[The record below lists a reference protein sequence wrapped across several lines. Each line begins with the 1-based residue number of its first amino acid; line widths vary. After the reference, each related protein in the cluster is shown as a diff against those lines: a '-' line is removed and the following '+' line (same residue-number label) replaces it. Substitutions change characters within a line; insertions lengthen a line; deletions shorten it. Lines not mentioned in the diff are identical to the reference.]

1 LDALGRAE
9 SEELMSGSGE
19 PYFVERDP
27 IGRTTKVIYP
37 NTDEGYPEYQYI
49 YEYNDD
55 GSLKQTALYSTSN
68 AGSDTFGPQVY
79 VVQYFYDDAGRL
91 IRKRVVDNTT
101 QENISTRYETEY
113 EYDGMGRTT
122 RERTLQYQAATV
134 DMEVVLRDVQT
145 SYDLGDNP
153 TEIKFYDKDGWAYTL
168 TQSFAQGYQITDVS
182 HSAAAD
188 VTVNT
193 SGSFT
198 YDTNNNLTGT
208 KEFDAVR
215 SSAQLAYRGNWTFTY
230 DRANRLKSY
239 TNTKAS
245 NVRGN
250 NWYDSK
256 GKVWQRWTD
265 NTSTSQ
271 WDNTLKRYV
280 YDGGQLVQEHDW
292 TVIDNFGTWVY
303 TYADIDRD
311 YQRHPGGMTQR
322 QGTAASYTDYY
333 MQNSANAIE
342 YKTER
347 DPASATIARDERT
360 KDFDQLAGATFSN
373 ISNLATS
380 NSYIEMYG
388 GGTGGTQAG
397 FDGLMQRGG
406 RHYLAGLGRFT
417 SRMGNNAYQASMNN
431 VISSSIGNERISSIL
446 GCTSGACGLSPMMP
460 DPITSPPLD
469 PSPSDPGSLPPFGNT
484 PPPWWPPDWPWPPPP
499 GWQPPWPVAP
509 PNPLP
514 PPEDPRPWD
523 SDPPTPLPPP
533 DNPITGP
540 GTSPPPITPLPP
552 SGGIN
557 GGSGGHI
564 GGGLPPSINPL
575 PPINPPD
582 FKWPTIGIGVDPC
595 NYKSRAM
602 PCADYLAYAQ
612 KIFGPQCIVFAF
624 PSCWLICRIIAD
636 GAYFFPFL
644 CTAPWAACDQACKN
658 CYKSSQ
664 STLHWNCRILC
675 KEFWKHCNILVL
687 ASAGI
692 CYPDWKPGA
701 ITC

>member
-1 LDALGRAE
+1 MNSLTYEYDDLQRRTAWKLNGDTEKYEFEWCLCGAQYKESYTYDDSLSNSQTLTWLNFTDKLGRTKKQYYPYTIASHSGDEYRSLLYDYDRVSRRKKYSDPVWGHTAADTSGWSGSIEPTDEEDWVNGEPVLYRYSERGGLDALGRAE
-9 SEELMSGSGE
+9 SEDLMSGSGE

-37 NTDEGYPEYQYI
+37 NTDEGFPEYQYI

-55 GSLKQTALYSTSN
+55 GSLKQAALYSTSN

-122 RERTLQYQAATV
+122 RERTLQYQAGTV
-134 DMEVVLRDVQT
+134 DMEVVLRDVHT
-145 SYDLGDNP
+145 SYDLGNNP

-230 DRANRLKSY
+230 DRVNRLKSY
-239 TNTKAS
+239 TNTNSS

-271 WDNTLKRYV
+271 WDNTLKRFV
-280 YDGGQLVQEHDW
+280 YDGSQLVQEHDW

-303 TYADIDRD
+303 TYADINRD

-322 QGTAASYTDYY
+322 QGTAASYTDNY
-333 MQNSANAIE
+333 MQNSGSAIE

-347 DPASATIARDERT
+347 DPVSATIARDERT
-360 KDFDQLAGATFSN
+360 KDLDQLAGATFSN

-380 NSYIEMYG
+380 NSFIEMYG
-388 GGTGGTQAG
+388 GGIGGTPAG
-397 FDGLMQRGG
+397 FDGLIQMGG
-406 RHYLAGLGRFT
+406 RHYLAGMGRFT
-417 SRMGNNAYQASMNN
+417 NRSGNNPYLSGGGGPVTQLEEGPDVMPTPVPPGGGRLPGGRGPGSGNGGGDIFDPGGSTDLPPGGRFRRGGGGGVTPGGDCDECETWLGCIEGYEKQFCCGGIMPACL
-431 VISSSIGNERISSIL
+431 IGN
-446 GCTSGACGLSPMMP
+446 PDDMP
-460 DPITSPPLD
+460 D
-469 PSPSDPGSLPPFGNT
+469 
-484 PPPWWPPDWPWPPPP
+484 
-499 GWQPPWPVAP
+499 
-509 PNPLP
+509 
-514 PPEDPRPWD
+514 
-523 SDPPTPLPPP
+523 
-533 DNPITGP
+533 
-540 GTSPPPITPLPP
+540 
-552 SGGIN
+552 
-557 GGSGGHI
+557 
-564 GGGLPPSINPL
+564 
-575 PPINPPD
+575 
-582 FKWPTIGIGVDPC
+582 K
-595 NYKSRAM
+595 
-602 PCADYLAYAQ
+602 
-612 KIFGPQCIVFAF
+612 
-624 PSCWLICRIIAD
+624 
-636 GAYFFPFL
+636 
-644 CTAPWAACDQACKN
+644 CKN
-658 CYKSSQ
+658 CF
-664 STLHWNCRILC
+664 C
-675 KEFWKHCNILVL
+675 
-687 ASAGI
+687 G
-692 CYPDWKPGA
+692 
-701 ITC
+701 

>member
-1 LDALGRAE
+1 
-9 SEELMSGSGE
+9 
-19 PYFVERDP
+19 
-27 IGRTTKVIYP
+27 
-37 NTDEGYPEYQYI
+37 
-49 YEYNDD
+49 
-55 GSLKQTALYSTSN
+55 
-68 AGSDTFGPQVY
+68 
-79 VVQYFYDDAGRL
+79 
-91 IRKRVVDNTT
+91 VDNTT

-122 RERTLQYQAATV
+122 RERTLQYQAGTV
-134 DMEVVLRDVQT
+134 DMEVILRDVQT

-168 TQSFAQGYQITDVS
+168 TQTFAQGYQITDVS

-239 TNTKAS
+239 TNTNSS

-271 WDNTLKRYV
+271 WDNTLKRFV

-333 MQNSANAIE
+333 MQNSAAAIE

-360 KDFDQLAGATFSN
+360 KDFDQLAGSTFAN

-380 NSYIEMYG
+380 NSFIEMYG
-388 GGTGGTQAG
+388 GGTGGTPAG
-397 FDGLMQRGG
+397 FDGLMQFSD
-406 RHYLAGLGRFT
+406 RHMLAGFGRWLT
-417 SRMGNNAYQASMNN
+417 LRGNNSQAAGGSGVTTFPAQIAGVGIVQDGDELSPIPQSDPWDPIRGTRCRRCIDRTMSLCQGEFQYYACWRFDTNDWPKEFVCHLDLIN
-431 VISSSIGNERISSIL
+431 CSSCEGRGIQCIEDLDNCYSIL
-446 GCTSGACGLSPMMP
+446 GGDHAEYGCSGILPSPACTADEAVKIMAAKNRVYQRLNDGDNCIDDPILKHCIEKVLTGTFNIGFNEYIFPGFYCNSPKCGTSGAPDSYNNFGWTCCPGISLCMINIMTQRPTYWEIFLEAMILHEVTHWCMNCAFKRPGPASNNAASACHYRCYESQKIGSGHETYATHQPHDTVLYVRSACGVCAPNRL
-460 DPITSPPLD
+460 
-469 PSPSDPGSLPPFGNT
+469 PSEHISN
-484 PPPWWPPDWPWPPPP
+484 
-499 GWQPPWPVAP
+499 
-509 PNPLP
+509 
-514 PPEDPRPWD
+514 
-523 SDPPTPLPPP
+523 
-533 DNPITGP
+533 
-540 GTSPPPITPLPP
+540 PP
-552 SGGIN
+552 STK
-557 GGSGGHI
+557 
-564 GGGLPPSINPL
+564 
-575 PPINPPD
+575 
-582 FKWPTIGIGVDPC
+582 F
-595 NYKSRAM
+595 
-602 PCADYLAYAQ
+602 
-612 KIFGPQCIVFAF
+612 
-624 PSCWLICRIIAD
+624 
-636 GAYFFPFL
+636 
-644 CTAPWAACDQACKN
+644 
-658 CYKSSQ
+658 
-664 STLHWNCRILC
+664 
-675 KEFWKHCNILVL
+675 
-687 ASAGI
+687 
-692 CYPDWKPGA
+692 
-701 ITC
+701 